1 MTVTPNCTF
10 SHRTFYFKVLKMK
23 KKAGLFW
30 NILDIVKIIIES
42 QPLNI
47 HFWNILRDKMTSISK
62 ALLLITKYVCLMGKY
77 LYNSFDCVLN

>member
-10 SHRTFYFKVLKMK
+10 SQHIFYFKVLKMK
-23 KKAGLFW
+23 KKADLFS

-62 ALLLITKYVCLMGKY
+62 AFLSITKYVCLMEKY